1 MTTLK
6 TISCLVDEH
15 TAILTF
21 NNPPANTLSM
31 ALLDDLAEQIDQITK
46 NPEVKVVILA
56 SSLEK
61 FFIAGAD
68 IKELAAIDSAQAG
81 KKYSAKGQIIFEK
94 IEHSHK
100 PYIAAVEGFC
110 LGGGC
115 ELALACHLR
124 IAGTDAQFGFPE
136 INLGILPGFG
146 GTHRLPHL
154 IGTGRALELLLTGN
168 IVTAGDAF
176 AIGMVNRVVKNNAA
190 LDTAL
195 TLAKQIQNKSTLA
208 ISAILSTNRATGHER
223 LQKESQAFGNL
234 LQTED
239 AKEGIKAFLEKRVPH
254 FKDR

>member
-1 MTTLK
+1 MATVK
-6 TISCLVDEH
+6 TISYLIDEH
-15 TAILTF
+15 TAILTID
-21 NNPPANTLSM
+21 NPPANTLNM
-31 ALLDDLAEQIDQITK
+31 ALLDGLAKHIDHITK
-46 NPEVKVVILA
+46 NPTIKVVVLT
-56 SSLEK
+56 SSWEK
-61 FFIAGAD
+61 FFVAGAD

-81 KKYSAKGQIIFEK
+81 KKYSAKGQIVFEK

-100 PYIAAVEGFC
+100 PFIAAVEGYC

-124 IAGTDAQFGFPE
+124 IAGVNAQFGFPE

-154 IGTGRALELLLTGN
+154 IGSARALELMLTGN
-168 IVTAGDAF
+168 TLTANDAF
-176 AIGMVNRVVKNNAA
+176 AIGMVNRVVKHNAA

-195 TLAKQIQNKSTLA
+195 TLAKQIQSKSALA
-208 ISAILSTNRATGHER
+208 ISAILNSSRTASHER
-223 LQKESQAFGNL
+223 LRKESQAFGNL

-239 AKEGIKAFLEKRVPH
+239 AKEGINAFLEKRVPH